1 MICPVL
7 VGREPELGTLGANL
21 AADRPTLLIG
31 EAGVGK
37 TTLMRAAAAASGR
50 KVFEGG
56 ALATLSWMECLPLR
70 RALGRELGAGDA
82 STVAAEVQSK
92 VRSGVLVVDDL
103 QWADAATIDALIL
116 LAGRTGILAGVRLG
130 DPGAGPV
137 TDQLLG
143 AGFAALEVAPLPPDS
158 SSELVRSLRPDLT
171 PAAVESLVRRTGGN
185 PLLLNELVTTGEPSA
200 SLRLMLAA
208 RLRLLDVAGREAFG
222 LLALA
227 GRPLP
232 AGVLGKPG
240 VKSLLDIGLGVVDP
254 LGIAVR
260 HALLAE
266 IALEQF
272 DLDERMALHARL
284 ARAVDD
290 DGEAARHYA
299 SAGETGRAHD
309 AAMRAADTAERPGER
324 ASHLAIAARC
334 ASGPEADALRLRAAR
349 ALDEA
354 HDWDAMVSV
363 LDQLTSD
370 EVEVRAWASL
380 LRARGAWAAGDV
392 DGLRTALSDGLA
404 VARGSG
410 TDVEVRLRIEESRIP
425 IFIDCDLAEGVRMS
439 RAALSLAQATG
450 VEVPRAE
457 YLLGTAL
464 AVADVPGGWDHLAA
478 AISGARRDGDT
489 NTEFVAANNLI
500 SYHESGGSPA
510 EGRAVAAEMIDRA
523 TGLGLGYWATAFQTT
538 VVNLDFHAGGY
549 AQVVTAA
556 QGLLQQPLE
565 ARSRDILIEDLAMS
579 LLDLGRV
586 DEAVRL
592 VTASQDAAAPDYR
605 GREQM
610 QWVLAEAALWGGHPA
625 RALELIERY
634 LDPKRTDPNRN
645 FGVVTRAWALV
656 ELERDPGP
664 AAPPQDR
671 PMLFGVP
678 EETAALQL
686 LFQQRYAEA
695 AARFDR
701 AADLWAPY
709 HRRGDLRC
717 GWAAGETLRRAGDN
731 AAAIAR
737 LIEVESASTGLGA
750 TLILARIHRS
760 LRAAGQRRSA
770 PRSANNGGLT
780 DRERQVLD
788 LVRTGLTNEAIATQL
803 GISRR
808 TVVALVSSAST
819 KLGATGR
826 NHAASL
832 SAELR

>member
-1 MICPVL
+1 MHPTVRASSYAAFAPIS
-7 VGREPELGTLGANL
+7 RL
-21 AADRPTLLIG
+21 A
-31 EAGVGK
+31 
-37 TTLMRAAAAASGR
+37 
-50 KVFEGG
+50 
-56 ALATLSWMECLPLR
+56 
-70 RALGRELGAGDA
+70 
-82 STVAAEVQSK
+82 
-92 VRSGVLVVDDL
+92 RS
-103 QWADAATIDALIL
+103 Q
-116 LAGRTGILAGVRLG
+116 
-130 DPGAGPV
+130 
-137 TDQLLG
+137 
-143 AGFAALEVAPLPPDS
+143 
-158 SSELVRSLRPDLT
+158 
-171 PAAVESLVRRTGGN
+171 SLVRRTGGN

-254 LGIAVR
+254 QGIAVR

-272 DLDERMALHARL
+272 DLEERTALHARL

-299 SAGETGRAHD
+299 AAGETGRAHD
-309 AAMRAADTAERPGER
+309 AAMRAAEEAERPGER
-324 ASHLAIAARC
+324 ASHLAIAATC

-354 HDWDAMVSV
+354 HDWDAMVGV

-370 EVEVRAWASL
+370 DVEVRAWSLL

-392 DGLRTALSDGLA
+392 EGLRAALSNGLA
-404 VARGSG
+404 IAYGSG

-425 IFIDCDLAEGVRMS
+425 IFIDCDLAEGVRMT
-439 RAALSLAQATG
+439 RGATRPRLGNRRRGAAMD
-450 VEVPRAE
+450 

-464 AVADVPGGWDHLAA
+464 AVADEPGAWEHLDA
-478 AISGARRDGDT
+478 AIAGARRDGDT
-489 NTEFVAANNLI
+489 NTEFLAANNLI
-500 SYHESGGSPA
+500 SYHESGGSPVQA
-510 EGRAVAAEMIDRA
+510 RTVAAEMIDRA
-523 TGLGLGYWATAFQTT
+523 TELGLGYWATALQTA
-538 VVNLDFHAGGY
+538 VVNLDFHAGAY
-549 AQVVTAA
+549 AQVVTTA
-556 QGLLQQPLE
+556 QGLLQLPLE

-625 RALELIERY
+625 RALELIEGYLEDY
-634 LDPKRTDPNRN
+634 LDPDRVDPNRQ
-645 FGVVTRAWALV
+645 FGLVTRAWALA

-664 AAPPQDR
+664 GTPLQER
-671 PMLFGVP
+671 PMLYGVS

-686 LFQQRYAEA
+686 NYEQRYAEA
-695 AARFDR
+695 AERFDH
-701 AADLWAPY
+701 AAELWAPY

-717 GWAAGETLRRAGDN
+717 GWAAGEALRRAGDN

-737 LIEVESASTGLGA
+737 LVAVETAATDLGA

-760 LRAAGQRRSA
+760 LRATGERRSA
-770 PRSANNGGLT
+770 PRSAHNGGLT

-803 GISRR
+803 GITRR
-808 TVVALVSSAST
+808 TVVALVSSASV
-819 KLGATGR
+819 KLGATSR

-832 SAELR
+832 SAN